1 MKFICKA
8 LLITFFASL
17 PQLTLAVAVEGLY
30 SATVEVA
37 DQSSAQRQKG
47 FSRALAGVLIKTTGT
62 KDIAVRPGVSQALAQ
77 ASNYMVKY
85 AYLPQPQPQ
94 FQPISPSVSESAESK
109 PLSSERAEIAQT
121 PPGFPLSV
129 QFAKATVD
137 ELMRTLD
144 LPIWPANRP
153 QILVWVVEQTA
164 SGYRFVDTGDLHQAL
179 QSSFQRRGLP
189 FQLPLYDLGDQLAL
203 SSLAAWSLNQQQLQE
218 AAKRYGVDHWLVLR
232 YSQLSSGGVRGSW
245 YLAGRKGDFAG
256 DRALLNTL
264 QAASSDEFLSA
275 SVDQVT
281 DRFAQQMA
289 YFADTEADLF
299 RLVVENIGSF
309 AAFTQLNSFLGGLEI
324 VNSVKVRSI
333 EGDTLVLDLATE
345 GESRVLLRALN
356 KEPRLSRVTQVG
368 DDAPESSAMT
378 SPPMTS
384 PSMTSPPS
392 ASVEHFRWQA
402 AR

>member
-1 MKFICKA
+1 MKFIRKA
-8 LLITFFASL
+8 LLITFLASL

-47 FSRALAGVLIKTTGT
+47 FSLALAEVLIKTTGT
-62 KDIAVRPGVSQALAQ
+62 KDITARPGVSQALAQ

-85 AYLPQPQPQ
+85 AYLPQPDP
-94 FQPISPSVSESAESK
+94 VSAIESEAASTE
-109 PLSSERAEIAQT
+109 PADGLSEIAQI

-153 QILVWVVEQTA
+153 QLLVWVVEQTA
-164 SGYRFVDTGDLHQAL
+164 SGYRFVDAADLPQSL

-203 SSLAAWSLNQQQLQE
+203 NSLAAWSLNQQQLQD

-245 YLAGRKGDFAG
+245 YLTGHKGDFAG
-256 DRALLNTL
+256 DSALLNTL
-264 QAASSDEFLSA
+264 QAASNDEFLSA
-275 SVDQVT
+275 SADQVV
-281 DRFAQQMA
+281 DRFARQMT
-289 YFADTEADLF
+289 YFADAEANLF

-356 KEPRLSRVTQVG
+356 KEPRLSSVTQVG
-368 DDAPESSAMT
+368 DGVVAPSTMSS
-378 SPPMTS
+378 S
-384 PSMTSPPS
+384 PSTSPPS
-392 ASVEHFRWQA
+392 ASPEHFRWQA

>member
-8 LLITFFASL
+8 LLITFLASL
-17 PQLTLAVAVEGLY
+17 PLFAFAIAVEGLY

-47 FSRALAGVLIKTTGT
+47 FSLALAEVLIKTTGT
-62 KDIAVRPGVSQALAQ
+62 KDITVRPGVSQALAE

-85 AYLPQPQPQ
+85 AYLSQLD
-94 FQPISPSVSESAESK
+94 SVSAIESEAASTEPPASG
-109 PLSSERAEIAQT
+109 LAGIVQV

-137 ELMRTLD
+137 ELIRTLD

-153 QILVWVVEQTA
+153 QVLVWVVEQTA
-164 SGYRFVDTGDLHQAL
+164 SGYRFVDAADLPQSL
-179 QSSFQRRGLP
+179 QNSFQHRGLP
-189 FQLPLYDLGDQLAL
+189 FQLPLYDLGDQLTL
-203 SSLAAWSLNQQQLQE
+203 NSLAAWSLNQQQLQE
-218 AAKRYGVDHWLVLR
+218 AAKRYGVDYWLVLR

-256 DRALLNTL
+256 DNALLNTL
-264 QAASSDEFLSA
+264 QVASNAKFLSA
-275 SVDQVT
+275 SVDQVV
-281 DRFAQQMA
+281 DRFAQQMT
-289 YFADTEADLF
+289 YFADAEGDLF
-299 RLVVENIGSF
+299 RLVIENIGSF

-324 VNSVKVRSI
+324 VNAVKVRSI

-356 KEPRLSRVTQVG
+356 KEPRLSRVTQVSDG
-368 DDAPESSAMT
+368 GVEPSTMT
-378 SPPMTS
+378 SLPSVS
-384 PSMTSPPS
+384 P
-392 ASVEHFRWQA
+392 EYFRWQA

>member
-1 MKFICKA
+1 MKFINKV
-8 LLITFFASL
+8 LFITFLASL
-17 PQLTLAVAVEGLY
+17 SQFAFAIAVEGLY

-37 DQSSAQRQKG
+37 DQSNAQRQRG
-47 FSRALAGVLIKTTGT
+47 FSQALAQVLIKTTGT
-62 KDIAVRPGVSQALAQ
+62 KDITARPGVNQALAQ

-85 AYLPQPQPQ
+85 AYLPQ
-94 FQPISPSVSESAESK
+94 SATVSSADSKAAVSEYIGGSQV
-109 PLSSERAEIAQT
+109 EIAAT

-153 QILVWVVEQTA
+153 EVLVWVVEQTT
-164 SGYRFVDTGDLHQAL
+164 SGYRFVDTLDLPQNL

-189 FQLPLYDLGDQLAL
+189 FQLPLYDLSDQLAL
-203 SSLAAWSLNQQQLQE
+203 SSLAAWSLNQQQLQD

-256 DRALLNTL
+256 DNGLLNTL
-264 QAASSDEFLSA
+264 QAASSEAFLSVSA
-275 SVDQVT
+275 DQVV
-281 DRFAQQMA
+281 DRFARKMT
-289 YFADTEADLF
+289 YFADAEANLF

-309 AAFTQLNSFLGGLEI
+309 AAFTQLNRFLSGLEI

-356 KEPRLSRVTQVG
+356 KESRLSRVTQLGNPVSEP
-368 DDAPESSAMT
+368 AAV
-378 SPPMTS
+378 
-384 PSMTSPPS
+384 TSPPS
-392 ASVEHFRWQA
+392 SPLSNAGLERFRWQA

>member
-1 MKFICKA
+1 MKFIRKA
-8 LLITFFASL
+8 LLITFLASL
-17 PQLTLAVAVEGLY
+17 PQLALAVAVEGLY

-37 DQSSAQRQKG
+37 DQSNAQRQKG
-47 FSRALAGVLIKTTGT
+47 FSLALAEVLIKTTGT
-62 KDIAVRPGVSQALAQ
+62 KDITARPGVSQALAQ

-85 AYLPQPQPQ
+85 AYLPQPDPV
-94 FQPISPSVSESAESK
+94 SSVESEAAVSESAGGG
-109 PLSSERAEIAQT
+109 RAEIAPT

-129 QFAKATVD
+129 QFAKATVN

-153 QILVWVVEQTA
+153 QLLVWVVEQTA
-164 SGYRFVDTGDLHQAL
+164 SGYRFVDAADLPQSL

-203 SSLAAWSLNQQQLQE
+203 NSLAAWSLNQQQLQD

-245 YLAGRKGDFAG
+245 YLTGRKGDFAG
-256 DRALLNTL
+256 DSALLNTL
-264 QAASSDEFLSA
+264 QAASNDEFLSA
-275 SVDQVT
+275 SADQVV
-281 DRFAQQMA
+281 DRFARQMT
-289 YFADTEADLF
+289 YFADAEANLF

-309 AAFTQLNSFLGGLEI
+309 VAFTQLNSFLGGLEI

-368 DDAPESSAMT
+368 DGVVEPSTMSS
-378 SPPMTS
+378 S
-384 PSMTSPPS
+384 PSASPPS
-392 ASVEHFRWQA
+392 AIPEHFRWQA

>member
-17 PQLTLAVAVEGLY
+17 SQVALAVDVEGLY

-37 DQSSAQRQKG
+37 DQSRGQRQKG
-47 FSRALAGVLIKTTGT
+47 FSLALAEVLVKTTGT
-62 KDIAVRPGVSQALAQ
+62 KDIAARPGVSQALAQ

-85 AYLPQPQPQ
+85 AYLPQPV
-94 FQPISPSVSESAESK
+94 PISPPDNEL
-109 PLSSERAEIAQT
+109 PEIDPT

-153 QILVWVVEQTA
+153 ELLVWVVEQTA
-164 SGYRFVDTGDLHQAL
+164 SGYRFVDGADLPQGL

-203 SSLAAWSLNQQQLQE
+203 SSLAAWSLNQQQLQD

-232 YSQLSSGGVRGSW
+232 YSQISSGAVRGSW
-245 YLAGRKGDFAG
+245 YLAGRKGNFAG
-256 DRALLNTL
+256 DSALLNTL
-264 QAASSDEFLSA
+264 QADSNDGFLSA
-275 SVDQVT
+275 SVDQVV
-281 DRFAQQMA
+281 DRFARQMA
-289 YFADTEADLF
+289 YFADAEADLF

-333 EGDTLVLDLATE
+333 DGDTLVLDLATE

-356 KEPRLSRVTQVG
+356 KEPRLSRVTQLG
-368 DDAPESSAMT
+368 DDTPEPSGMG
-378 SPPMTS
+378 SPPR
-384 PSMTSPPS
+384 

>member
-1 MKFICKA
+1 MKFIHKA
-8 LLITFFASL
+8 LLITFLASL
-17 PQLTLAVAVEGLY
+17 PQLAFAVAVEGLY
-30 SATVEVA
+30 LSTVEVA

-47 FSRALAGVLIKTTGT
+47 FSLALAEVLIKTTGT
-62 KDIAVRPGVSQALAQ
+62 KDITARPGVSQALAQ

-85 AYLPQPQPQ
+85 AYLPQPDPV
-94 FQPISPSVSESAESK
+94 SPSEDALANGEQ
-109 PLSSERAEIAQT
+109 AEIAQT
-121 PPGFPLSV
+121 PSGFPFSV

-153 QILVWVVEQTA
+153 QVLVWVVEQTA
-164 SGYRFVDTGDLHQAL
+164 SGYRFVDAADLPQSL

-203 SSLAAWSLNQQQLQE
+203 SSLAAWSLNQQQLQD

-256 DRALLNTL
+256 DSALLNTL
-264 QAASSDEFLSA
+264 QAASNDAFLSA
-275 SVDQVT
+275 SVDQVV
-281 DRFAQQMA
+281 DRFARQMT
-289 YFADTEADLF
+289 YFADAEANLF

-309 AAFTQLNSFLGGLEI
+309 AAFTQLNGFLSGLEI
-324 VNSVKVRSI
+324 VNSVKVRSV
-333 EGDTLVLDLATE
+333 EGDTLVLDLSTE

-368 DDAPESSAMT
+368 DGVVEPSTMT
-378 SPPMTS
+378 LPPS
-384 PSMTSPPS
+384 TSPPS
-392 ASVEHFRWQA
+392 ASLEHFRWQV

>member
-1 MKFICKA
+1 MKFIYQA
-8 LLITFFASL
+8 LLIPFFLSL
-17 PQLTLAVAVEGLY
+17 PQLALAAAVEGLY

-47 FSRALAGVLIKTTGT
+47 FSLALAEVLIKTTGT
-62 KDIAVRPGVSQALAQ
+62 RDVATRPGVSQALAQ
-77 ASNYMVKY
+77 ARNYMVKY
-85 AYLPQPQPQ
+85 AYLPQLDPV
-94 FQPISPSVSESAESK
+94 SPPE
-109 PLSSERAEIAQT
+109 SERPNGERPVISQT
-121 PPGFPLSV
+121 PPGLPLSV
-129 QFAKATVD
+129 QFAKATVE

-153 QILVWVVEQTA
+153 QILVWVVEQTT
-164 SGYRFVDTGDLHQAL
+164 SGYRFVEGADLSQSL

-203 SSLAAWSLNQQQLQE
+203 SSLAAWSLNQQQLQD

-232 YSQLSSGGVRGSW
+232 YSQISSGAVRGSW
-245 YLAGRKGDFAG
+245 YLAGRTGKFAG
-256 DRALLNTL
+256 DSALLNTL
-264 QAASSDEFLSA
+264 QVASSDEFLSA
-275 SVDQVT
+275 SVDQVV
-281 DRFAQQMA
+281 DRFARQMS
-289 YFADTEADLF
+289 YFADTEANLF

-309 AAFTQLNSFLGGLEI
+309 AAFTQLNDFLGGLEV

-333 EGDTLVLDLATE
+333 DGDTLVLDLATE

-356 KEPRLSRVTQVG
+356 KEPRLSRVTQLG
-368 DDAPESSAMT
+368 DDVAEPST
-378 SPPMTS
+378 MTS

>member
-1 MKFICKA
+1 MKLICKA
-8 LLITFFASL
+8 LFITFFASI
-17 PQLTLAVAVEGLY
+17 PQLALAVAVEGLY

-47 FSRALAGVLIKTTGT
+47 FSLALAEVLIKTTGT
-62 KDIAVRPGVSQALAQ
+62 KDIGARPGVNQALAQ

-85 AYLPQPQPQ
+85 AYLPQLEPT
-94 FQPISPSVSESAESK
+94 SLSVSDSAESE
-109 PLSSERAEIAQT
+109 PSNVVQPQIAQT

-153 QILVWVVEQTA
+153 QVLVWVVEQTA
-164 SGYRFVDTGDLHQAL
+164 SGYRFVESADLPQGL

-189 FQLPLYDLGDQLAL
+189 YQLPLYDLGDQLAL
-203 SSLAAWSLNQQQLQE
+203 SSLAAWSLNRQQLQD

-245 YLAGRKGDFAG
+245 YLTGRKGDFAG
-256 DRALLNTL
+256 DSALLNTL
-264 QAASSDEFLSA
+264 QVASNGEFLSA
-275 SVDQVT
+275 SADQVV
-281 DRFAQQMA
+281 DRFARQMT
-289 YFADTEADLF
+289 YFADAEANLF

-309 AAFTQLNSFLGGLEI
+309 AAFTQLNSYLGGLEI

-368 DDAPESSAMT
+368 DSGVEPANTASPLMT
-378 SPPMTS
+378 AS
-384 PSMTSPPS
+384 PS
-392 ASVEHFRWQA
+392 ASVSHFRWQA

>member
-1 MKFICKA
+1 MKFIRKA
-8 LLITFFASL
+8 LLITFLASL
-17 PQLTLAVAVEGLY
+17 PQLALAVAVEGLY

-47 FSRALAGVLIKTTGT
+47 FSLALAEVLIKTTGT
-62 KDIAVRPGVSQALAQ
+62 KDITARPGVSQALAQ

-85 AYLPQPQPQ
+85 AYLPQPDP
-94 FQPISPSVSESAESK
+94 VSAIESEAASTE
-109 PLSSERAEIAQT
+109 PADGLSEIVQI

-153 QILVWVVEQTA
+153 QLLVWVVEQTA
-164 SGYRFVDTGDLHQAL
+164 SGYRFVDAADLPQSL

-203 SSLAAWSLNQQQLQE
+203 NSLAAWSLNQQQLQD

-245 YLAGRKGDFAG
+245 YLTGRKGDFSG
-256 DRALLNTL
+256 DSALLNTL
-264 QAASSDEFLSA
+264 QTASNDEFLSA
-275 SVDQVT
+275 SADQVV
-281 DRFAQQMA
+281 DRFARQMT
-289 YFADTEADLF
+289 YFADAEANLF

-356 KEPRLSRVTQVG
+356 KEPRLSSVTQVG
-368 DDAPESSAMT
+368 DGVVAPSTMSS
-378 SPPMTS
+378 S
-384 PSMTSPPS
+384 PSTSPPS
-392 ASVEHFRWQA
+392 ASPEHFRWQA

>member
-8 LLITFFASL
+8 LLITFFACL
-17 PQLTLAVAVEGLY
+17 PQLALAVAVEGLY

-37 DQSSAQRQKG
+37 DQSSTQRQKG
-47 FSRALAGVLIKTTGT
+47 FSLALAEVLIKTTGT
-62 KDIAVRPGVSQALAQ
+62 RDIAVRPGVSQALAQ

-85 AYLPQPQPQ
+85 AYLPQPD
-94 FQPISPSVSESAESK
+94 PISPPASEPSESEPPNA
-109 PLSSERAEIAQT
+109 ERAEMAQT
-121 PPGFPLSV
+121 SPGFPLSV

-137 ELMRTLD
+137 ELMRSLD

-153 QILVWVVEQTA
+153 QVLVWVLEQTA
-164 SGYRFVDTGDLHQAL
+164 SGYRFVDAADLPPGL

-203 SSLAAWSLNQQQLQE
+203 SSLAAWSLNQQQLQD

-232 YSQLSSGGVRGSW
+232 YSQVSSGAIRGSW
-245 YLAGRKGDFAG
+245 YLAGRKGNFAG
-256 DRALLNTL
+256 DSALLNTL
-264 QAASSDEFLSA
+264 QVASGDEFLSA
-275 SVDQVT
+275 SVDQVV
-281 DRFAQQMA
+281 DRFARQMA
-289 YFADTEADLF
+289 YFADAEADSF

-324 VNSVKVRSI
+324 VNSVRVRSI
-333 EGDTLVLDLATE
+333 DGDTLVLDLATE
-345 GESRVLLRALN
+345 GESRVLLRALK
-356 KEPRLSRVTQVG
+356 KEPRLSRVTQLRDNVS
-368 DDAPESSAMT
+368 E
-378 SPPMTS
+378 
-384 PSMTSPPS
+384 PSTMATQLIPSPPS

>member
-1 MKFICKA
+1 MKFIPKA
-8 LLITFFASL
+8 LLITFLASL
-17 PQLTLAVAVEGLY
+17 PQLVLALVVEGLY

-37 DQSSAQRQKG
+37 DQSNAQRQKG
-47 FSRALAGVLIKTTGT
+47 FSLALADVLIKTTGT
-62 KDIAVRPGVSQALAQ
+62 NDITAHPGVSQVLAQ

-85 AYLPQPQPQ
+85 AYLPQLDPVS
-94 FQPISPSVSESAESK
+94 PIERESLAGGQV
-109 PLSSERAEIAQT
+109 EIAPA

-153 QILVWVVEQTA
+153 QVLVWVVEQTA
-164 SGYRFVDTGDLHQAL
+164 SGYRFVDAVDLPQSL
-179 QSSFQRRGLP
+179 QSSFQYRGLP

-203 SSLAAWSLNQQQLQE
+203 NSLAAWSLNQQQLQD

-232 YSQLSSGGVRGSW
+232 YSQLSNGGVRGSW

-256 DRALLNTL
+256 ESGLLNTL
-264 QAASSDEFLSA
+264 QAASSAEFLSA
-275 SVDQVT
+275 SVDQVV
-281 DRFAQQMA
+281 DRFARQMT
-289 YFADTEADLF
+289 YFADAEANLF

-333 EGDTLVLDLATE
+333 ESDTLVLDLATE

-356 KEPRLSRVTQVG
+356 KEPRLSRVTELGSDVSEP
-368 DDAPESSAMT
+368 ATVT
-378 SPPMTS
+378 SPTLTS
-384 PSMTSPPS
+384 PSSPS
-392 ASVEHFRWQA
+392 LERFRWQA